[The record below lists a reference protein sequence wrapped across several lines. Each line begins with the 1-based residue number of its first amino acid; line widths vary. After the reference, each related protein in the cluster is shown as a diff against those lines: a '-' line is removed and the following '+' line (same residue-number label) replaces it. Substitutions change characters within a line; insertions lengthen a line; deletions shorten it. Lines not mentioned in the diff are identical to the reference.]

1 MRGKC
6 QQRALWAHF
15 EGAFAWP
22 QRFWR
27 PLKGR
32 WAQQPGR
39 GERLFF
45 SVFYPSKGGEGA
57 AHKMVRWKVGAFVPI
72 IATSFTSFTV

>member
-1 MRGKC
+1 MAPKVLE
-6 QQRALWAHF
+6 AF
-15 EGAFAWP
+15 EGKMGAAA
-22 QRFWR
+22 R
-27 PLKGR
+27 
-32 WAQQPGR
+32 R

-72 IATSFTSFTV
+72 IATSFISFTV